1 MKSVKLKKRKLIKIN
16 KLMNGNNKLKLYK
29 MKLIYLNIKS
39 QKQSN
44 YIKRNQKSNNIDIY
58 NKFNI

>member
-39 QKQSN
+39 
-44 YIKRNQKSNNIDIY
+44 
-58 NKFNI
+58 